1 MGPLIPNGIIPDEWN
16 SIIAILIG
24 IAFGFILE
32 SSGFSSSRKLA
43 GVFYGYDF
51 AVLKVFFT
59 AALVSLIGIFYMD
72 YLGYVDVSMLY
83 VHPTYLWGAII
94 GGTIMGLGFVTGGF
108 CPGTSLCA
116 VAIGKIDAII
126 YVIGIMV
133 GVFIFSELFTLFEPL
148 YDGYFE
154 GNITL
159 VDSLGVDPYWFIFI
173 FTLIAIVSFV
183 VSDFV
188 RKRTKIS
195 VIIYHHSIFQICFVS
210 KIFADE
216 VY

>member
-1 MGPLIPNGIIPDEWN
+1 MGPLIPNGVIPYEWN

-32 SSGFSSSRKLA
+32 ASGFSSSRKLA

-59 AALVSLIGIFYMD
+59 AALVAMIGILYMD
-72 YLGYVDVSMLY
+72 YLGYVDMSQLY

-94 GGTIMGLGFVTGGF
+94 GGVIMGVGFVAGGF

-116 VAIGKIDAII
+116 VAIGKIDAIV
-126 YVIGIMV
+126 YVIGIMI
-133 GVFIFSELFTLFEPL
+133 GIFIFSELYPLFQPI
-148 YDGYFE
+148 YDGFFY

-159 VDSLGVDPYWFIFI
+159 MDSLGVNRYWFVFI
-173 FTLIAIVSFV
+173 FTIVAIVAFV
-183 VSDFV
+183 ISDMV
-188 RKRTKIS
+188 RKRNR
-195 VIIYHHSIFQICFVS
+195 
-210 KIFADE
+210 KIF
-216 VY
+216 Y

>member
-1 MGPLIPNGIIPDEWN
+1 MGPLIPNGVIPYERN

-32 SSGFSSSRKLA
+32 ASGFSSSRKLA

-59 AALVSLIGIFYMD
+59 AALVAMIGILYMD
-72 YLGYVDVSMLY
+72 YLGYVDMSQLY

-94 GGTIMGLGFVTGGF
+94 GGAIMGVGFVAGGF

-116 VAIGKIDAII
+116 VAIGKIDAVV

-133 GVFIFSELFTLFEPL
+133 GIFIFSELYPLFEPI
-148 YDGYFE
+148 YDGFFY

-159 VDSLGVDPYWFIFI
+159 MESLGFNRYWFVFI
-173 FTLIAIVSFV
+173 FTIIAIVAFV
-183 VSDFV
+183 ISDMI
-188 RKRTKIS
+188 RKRNR
-195 VIIYHHSIFQICFVS
+195 
-210 KIFADE
+210 KIF
-216 VY
+216 Y